1 MGYVWQFLESIC
13 ELYNLRNLA
22 IFLLLGNIA
31 WWGWQFNFHGNES
44 VAAKDVQQAG
54 FVQAEMK
61 LRLLREGSPEV
72 HADGP
77 DQNNAGEL
85 DVPQGSPPASAPD
98 GGGLVEVARSA
109 PEPWCGTTNN
119 IGSAERAKK
128 FQAEWLKKGGE
139 AEQESVR
146 EPGTSTWW
154 VYLPFKDEESAQ
166 LVLKQLHEKAID
178 SYYMRSGDL
187 AGSISLGVFSRKESA
202 AGIKDG
208 IRKKGYS
215 AEMREIPRMET
226 RFLLV
231 LRLSERGKIQDS
243 SVREFLSKYSDIQV
257 KEINC
262 K

>member
-1 MGYVWQFLESIC
+1 MK
-13 ELYNLRNLA
+13 NLA

-31 WWGWQFNFHGNES
+31 WWGWQFYFHGNES
-44 VAAKDVQQAG
+44 VAAKNVQQAG
-54 FVQAEMK
+54 FVQAGMK
-61 LRLLREGSPEV
+61 LSLLREGSPEV
-72 HADGP
+72 HADGVH
-77 DQNNAGEL
+77 QNNAGEL
-85 DVPQGSPPASAPD
+85 EVSQGSPPASAPD
-98 GGGLVEVARSA
+98 GEGLVEVARSA
-109 PEPWCGTTNN
+109 PEPWCGATNN

-128 FQAEWLKKGGE
+128 FQTEWLKKAGE
-139 AEQESVR
+139 AEQESVK
-146 EPGTSTWW
+146 ELGTSTWW

-202 AGIKDG
+202 AGIRDG

-215 AEMREIPRMET
+215 AEMKEIPRMET
-226 RFLLV
+226 RFRLV

-243 SVREFLSKYSDIQV
+243 SVREFLPKYSDIQV